1 MNTILP
7 MLLCAVVFVGG
18 AIFFAQFL
26 GPLIMSYKITDS
38 SFEVRLFSVIPES
51 KTHFNGLCGISLW
64 QPARW

>member
-1 MNTILP
+1 